1 MKKFFEEY
9 GSVAIIVIVI
19 AVLLLIVGSVKGL
32 DEVTGKVNGF
42 GVASI
47 VGNAY
52 AKAINKFDESFDNTL
67 NGADPSKEIA
77 KKLGLNRFGITSIKQ
92 TCSDKYSYN
101 RGELVGYNIEYQVR
115 TYSFASYARPALHV
129 ISYSNRLYFA
139 EADYDVDSEKSI
151 NLNRSGNLFAKKKG
165 DSSFLNGDDSRD
177 FLNKISYTNSCLE
190 IVNRNGVPIYFSNDD
205 TGFSCYALDGEWHIL
220 NEGK

>member
-151 NLNRSGNLFAKKKG
+151 NLNRSGNLN
-165 DSSFLNGDDSRD
+165 SDDSRD

>member
-42 GVASI
+42 GGASI

-67 NGADPSKEIA
+67 NGVVITFF
-77 KKLGLNRFGITSIKQ
+77 LFNLLN
-92 TCSDKYSYN
+92 
-101 RGELVGYNIEYQVR
+101 V
-115 TYSFASYARPALHV
+115 
-129 ISYSNRLYFA
+129 
-139 EADYDVDSEKSI
+139 
-151 NLNRSGNLFAKKKG
+151 LN
-165 DSSFLNGDDSRD
+165 FL
-177 FLNKISYTNSCLE
+177 KI
-190 IVNRNGVPIYFSNDD
+190 R
-205 TGFSCYALDGEWHIL
+205 
-220 NEGK
+220 K

>member
-101 RGELVGYNIEYQVR
+101 RGELVGYY
-115 TYSFASYARPALHV
+115 L
-129 ISYSNRLYFA
+129 
-139 EADYDVDSEKSI
+139 
-151 NLNRSGNLFAKKKG
+151 
-165 DSSFLNGDDSRD
+165 
-177 FLNKISYTNSCLE
+177 
-190 IVNRNGVPIYFSNDD
+190 
-205 TGFSCYALDGEWHIL
+205 
-220 NEGK
+220 

>member
-1 MKKFFEEY
+1 MKNFFEEH
-9 GSVAIIVIVI
+9 GGVAIILIVI

-32 DEVTGKVNGF
+32 DETTGKVNGS

-52 AKAINKFDESFDNTL
+52 SSAIDKFDESFDNTL

-129 ISYSNRLYFA
+129 ISYSNRLYFT
-139 EADYDVDSEKSI
+139 EADYDVDSEKSVD
-151 NLNRSGNLFAKKKG
+151 LNRSGNLFAKNKG

-177 FLNKISYTNSCLE
+177 FLNKISYTNYCLE
-190 IVNRNGVPIYFSNDD
+190 IANRNGVPIYFSNDD

>member
-52 AKAINKFDESFDNTL
+52 AKAIK
-67 NGADPSKEIA
+67 
-77 KKLGLNRFGITSIKQ
+77 
-92 TCSDKYSYN
+92 
-101 RGELVGYNIEYQVR
+101 
-115 TYSFASYARPALHV
+115 
-129 ISYSNRLYFA
+129 
-139 EADYDVDSEKSI
+139 
-151 NLNRSGNLFAKKKG
+151 RSGDYFFSFQSFKRFKLFKNKKIK
-165 DSSFLNGDDSRD
+165 
-177 FLNKISYTNSCLE
+177 TTCL
-190 IVNRNGVPIYFSNDD
+190 
-205 TGFSCYALDGEWHIL
+205 FSCFQ
-220 NEGK
+220 NF